1 MNYYAIGVPVGRL
14 NEGSERYFCR
24 GGQLLNMSAEAFAL
38 WVLFLHGADSELV
51 LWREAGQA
59 DSAKR
64 AVLDALVASGLL
76 VPQEELLSHVPQRQG
91 YGVGYSQRDH
101 RCRVQLGDGVR
112 VSYPA
117 FLLWAYCDGRSTCLE
132 ILNRLPAEVS
142 GVFTQA
148 HARAA
153 IQELLRENLI
163 LFED

>member
-76 VPQEELLSHVPQRQG
+76 VPQEELLSHVP
-91 YGVGYSQRDH
+91 
-101 RCRVQLGDGVR
+101 
-112 VSYPA
+112 
-117 FLLWAYCDGRSTCLE
+117 
-132 ILNRLPAEVS
+132 
-142 GVFTQA
+142 
-148 HARAA
+148 
-153 IQELLRENLI
+153 
-163 LFED
+163 